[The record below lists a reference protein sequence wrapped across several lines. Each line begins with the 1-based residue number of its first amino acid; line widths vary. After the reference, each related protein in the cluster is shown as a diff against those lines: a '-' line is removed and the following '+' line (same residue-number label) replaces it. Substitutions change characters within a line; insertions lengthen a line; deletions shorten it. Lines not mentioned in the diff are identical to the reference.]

1 MPARTLFIKSL
12 PAAASNA
19 RLEEIFS
26 EIGPVKQCFVVREKG
41 AEKCRGFGYVTY
53 SMEEDAEKAL
63 KEVKQYDGQKISISV
78 AKKKIKE
85 KRKTAPKEPA
95 AAPKEPAAAPKE
107 PAAAPK
113 ENEQK
118 SKGFRKNDLKARLII
133 RNLSFKCS
141 EDDLKQVLSK
151 FGTVLEAKIPL
162 KPDGKMRGFAF
173 VLFKN
178 VCEAGRALNAMN
190 LKEIKGRQVAI
201 DWAVPKDKFI
211 ATQASSSA
219 GNKNTEATAKQ
230 SDTKSD
236 TEDEEE
242 EKPQAEPEKKR
253 KKVASKPVVQQ
264 VEESQSDDEDDGEE
278 EEAEE
283 DDDDDD
289 EDEEV
294 EKEDDDVSQ
303 EEDND
308 GDDDKSSL
316 DSDDDQDEDEE
327 EDEEDDDD
335 EENESAKKKKRKRE
349 LLPSDVKEG
358 RTIFIRNLSFDTEEE
373 DLEEIL
379 LRYGELN
386 YIKIVLHAD
395 TGHSKGCAF
404 GQFKTKEAADKC
416 IAAAQEEA
424 ENGGIRV
431 DGRKLLIVA
440 AVSKEDASKL
450 KVDKVKVETGTRN
463 LYLAREGLIRA
474 GTKAAEGVPE
484 ADMVKRTRFEE
495 IKKTK
500 LRGLNVFVSKNRL
513 CVHNLPKSVDNK
525 KLKALCLEAVKGSK
539 GVRIVECRVMYDKKP
554 EKGQVMGQSLGYGFV
569 QFQDHEHA
577 LGTLRYLNN
586 NPDIFGSHKRPI
598 VEFSLEDSRKL
609 QIKELRQQKN
619 KEFIQNRPFK
629 GGAKPQTAGDGKGP
643 RKGGNK
649 AQSSSEQTGNERAP
663 PQSQKQGGRYF
674 GFQTNPEVEHVDL
687 ANGKKR
693 RKVLPFASK
702 RGPKIRMRDKGK
714 QQAPP
719 PKKAKPGSNRKDRQR
734 QQMEKPT
741 QPRNQKVKMPKKQFK
756 RRDGDRFD
764 SLVEQYKKKLMG
776 NSDKNTNVKRN
787 KWFDS

>member
-1 MPARTLFIKSL
+1 MPAQARTLFVKFL
-12 PAAASNA
+12 PASASNE
-19 RLEEIFS
+19 RLVEIFS
-26 EIGPVKQCFVVREKG
+26 EIGPVKQGFVVRDKDTQ
-41 AEKCRGFGYVTY
+41 KCRGFGYVTY
-53 SMEEDAEKAL
+53 SMEEDAQRAL
-63 KEVKQYDGQKISISV
+63 KEIKEYDGQRLSVSV
-78 AKKKIKE
+78 AKRKLND
-85 KRKTAPKEPA
+85 KRKTAPEEPA
-95 AAPKEPAAAPKE
+95 PAPKKT
-107 PAAAPK
+107 
-113 ENEQK
+113 EQK
-118 SKGFRKNDLKARLII
+118 SKGIRKNDLKARLII

-151 FGTVLEAKIPL
+151 YGKVLEAKIPL

-178 VCEAGRALNAMN
+178 VCEAGIALKAMN

-211 ATQASSSA
+211 ATQSPSSA
-219 GNKNTEATAKQ
+219 GNKDTGATSKQ
-230 SDTKSD
+230 SEAKSD
-236 TEDEEE
+236 TEDEDE
-242 EKPQAEPEKKR
+242 EKPQAAPGKK
-253 KKVASKPVVQQ
+253 KLPSKPAVQQ
-264 VEESQSDDEDDGEE
+264 VEESQSEDEDDSEEQGSEE
-278 EEAEE
+278 EEDE
-283 DDDDDD
+283 DD
-289 EDEEV
+289 EE
-294 EKEDDDVSQ
+294 EDDDVSQ
-303 EEDND
+303 EEDD
-308 GDDDKSSL
+308 DSADDDKSSL
-316 DSDDDQDEDEE
+316 DSNDDEDESQDE
-327 EDEEDDDD
+327 EDDEDDDD
-335 EENESAKKKKRKRE
+335 EEDESALAKKKTKK

-373 DLEEIL
+373 RLEEVL
-379 LRYGELN
+379 LKYGELN
-386 YIKIVLHAD
+386 YIKVVLHTD

-404 GQFKTKEAADKC
+404 AQFKTKEGADKC
-416 IAAAQEEA
+416 IAAAQDEA

-474 GTKAAEGVPE
+474 GTKPAEGVPE

-495 IKKTK
+495 IKRAK
-500 LRGLNVFVSKNRL
+500 LRAINVFVSKTRL
-513 CVHNLPKSVDNK
+513 CVHNLPKSADNK
-525 KLKALCLEAVKGSK
+525 KLKALCLQAVKGSK
-539 GVRIVECRVMYDKKP
+539 GVRITECRVMYDKKP

-609 QIKELRQQKN
+609 KMKEMRQQKN
-619 KEFIQNRPFK
+619 KEFQNRTFK
-629 GGAKPQTAGDGKGP
+629 GGAKPQSQTAGDGKGP
-643 RKGGNK
+643 KKGGNK
-649 AQSSSEQTGNERAP
+649 AQSSSEQTGNERAAP
-663 PQSQKQGGRYF
+663 SQSQKQGRRHV
-674 GFQTNPEVEHVDL
+674 GFQTKPEVEHVDL
-687 ANGKKR
+687 ENGKKR
-693 RKVLPFASK
+693 KKILAFPSH

-719 PKKAKPGSNRKDRQR
+719 PKKGRPRSNRKDRPR

-741 QPRNQKVKMPKKQFK
+741 QPRNQKVKMAKNPLK
-756 RRDGDRFD
+756 RRGGDRFD

-776 NSDKNTNVKRN
+776 NSDKIANVKRN
-787 KWFDS
+787 KWFNS